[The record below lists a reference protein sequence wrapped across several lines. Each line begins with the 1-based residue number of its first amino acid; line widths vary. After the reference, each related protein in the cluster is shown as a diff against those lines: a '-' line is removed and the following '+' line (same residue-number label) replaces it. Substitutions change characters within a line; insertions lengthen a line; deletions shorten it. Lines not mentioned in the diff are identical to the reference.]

1 VEYDE
6 IFLEVEMT
14 LLPTT
19 YLGPI
24 EYYARLLK
32 GDCVVECCNS
42 YEKQTYANRCRIMA
56 SEGVMDLTVP
66 VAKPWHHVALKD
78 VRIAYDEEW
87 QAMHSRAIKAAYGSA
102 PFYEYF
108 AEFLAPLYEKKWEFL
123 IDFDRKAEEI
133 MLKLLRLEYIK
144 PTYSEEYVICDDG
157 GIKDLRKVLHPKKNV
172 VPLEINLG
180 VEYYQVFTPKFGF
193 IPNLSVLDLVM
204 NMGNESR
211 IYLKQIIK

>member
-1 VEYDE
+1 
-6 IFLEVEMT
+6 MT
-14 LLPTT
+14 LLPAT

-24 EYYARLLK
+24 EYYAWLLK
-32 GDCVVECCNS
+32 GDCMIECCNN

-66 VAKPWHHVALKD
+66 VAKPWHHIALRD

-87 QAMHSRAIKAAYGSA
+87 QTMHSRAIKAAYGSA
-102 PFYEYF
+102 PFYEFFSEY
-108 AEFLAPLYEKKWEFL
+108 LTPLYEKRWEFL

-133 MLKLLRLEYIK
+133 MLKLLGLEYLTPK
-144 PTYSEEYVICDDG
+144 YSNEYLTTDNS
-157 GIKDLRKVLHPKKNV
+157 GINDRRKILHPKKKV

-193 IPNLSVLDLVM
+193 ISNLSVLDLVM
-204 NMGNESR
+204 NMGNEAR
-211 IYLKQIIK
+211 LYLKRITNKKY

>member
-1 VEYDE
+1 
-6 IFLEVEMT
+6 MT

-32 GDCVVECCNS
+32 GDCIVECCNS

-66 VAKPWHHVALKD
+66 IAKPWHHVALKD

-87 QAMHSRAIKAAYGSA
+87 QSMHSRAIRAAYGSA
-102 PFYEYF
+102 PFYEFFEEY
-108 AEFLAPLYEKKWEFL
+108 LTPLYAKRWEFL
-123 IDFDRKAEEI
+123 IDFDKKAEEI
-133 MLKLLRLEYIK
+133 MLELLKLQHIK
-144 PTYSEEYVICDDG
+144 PTYSEEYIVCEDCA
-157 GIKDLRKVLHPKKNV
+157 IKDLRKVLHPKKKF
-172 VPLEINLG
+172 VPLELNLG
-180 VEYYQVFTPKFGF
+180 MEYYQVFTPKFGF

-204 NMGNESR
+204 NMGNEAR
-211 IYLKQIIK
+211 GYLKQII

>member
-1 VEYDE
+1 
-6 IFLEVEMT
+6 MT

-24 EYYARLLK
+24 EYYAWLLK
-32 GDCVVECCNS
+32 GDCMVECCNN
-42 YEKQTYANRCRIMA
+42 YEKQTYANRCKIMA
-56 SEGVMDLTVP
+56 SEGVMDLTIP
-66 VAKPWHHVALKD
+66 VAKPWHHIALRD

-102 PFYEYF
+102 PFYEFF
-108 AEFLAPLYEKKWEFL
+108 AEYLTPLYEKKWEFL

-133 MLKLLRLEYIK
+133 MLKLLKLEDLTPI
-144 PTYSEEYVICDDG
+144 YSSEYMAIDNC
-157 GIKDLRKVLHPKKNV
+157 GIKDLRKILHPKKNV

-193 IPNLSVLDLVM
+193 ISNLSVLDLVM
-204 NMGNESR
+204 NMGNEAR
-211 IYLKQIIK
+211 LYLKRITNKKY